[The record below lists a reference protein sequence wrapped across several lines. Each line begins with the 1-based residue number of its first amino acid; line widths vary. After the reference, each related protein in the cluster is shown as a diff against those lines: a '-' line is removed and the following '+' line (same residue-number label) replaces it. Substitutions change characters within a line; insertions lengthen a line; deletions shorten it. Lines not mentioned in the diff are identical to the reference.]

1 VEEDRKVILVDKD
14 TRVLV
19 QGATGKMGALH
30 TRLMNAYG
38 TRLVAGVTPGR
49 GGTKIPGTELPVFD
63 TVREAMDKTGATAS
77 VIFVPPY
84 LVLDAGCEAIDADVS
99 LMVVITEGMPPQDT
113 ARLVAQ
119 ARAKGIKMV
128 GPNCPGIIKPSE
140 ALLGILP
147 GSIFKKG
154 SVGMVSRS
162 GTLTYEIAL
171 ALSDADLGQST
182 CVGIGGD
189 PVKGMEYPE
198 VLSMFENDP
207 ETELIVLIGEIG
219 GTAEEEAAE
228 FIHKNIKKPVVAY
241 IAGQTAPPGK
251 RMGHA
256 GAIISGGKGTAES
269 KMKAL
274 KAVGVEVALT
284 PREVAEMVGA
294 LLKLPAL
301 RAK

>member
-1 VEEDRKVILVDKD
+1 VILIDKNTKVI
-14 TRVLV
+14 V

-30 TRLMNAYG
+30 TRLMVVYG
-38 TRLVAGVTPGR
+38 TRVVAGVTPSR
-49 GGTKIPGTELPVFD
+49 GGGKVPGTELPVFD
-63 TVREAMDKTGATAS
+63 TVREAMDRTGATTS

-84 LVLDAGCEAIDADVS
+84 LVLDAGCEAIDAGIE
-99 LMVVITEGMPPQDT
+99 LLVVITEGIPPQDT
-113 ARLVAQ
+113 AKLVAQ
-119 ARAKGIKMV
+119 ARAKGVKMV
-128 GPNCPGIIKPSE
+128 GPNCPGIIKPAE

-154 SVGMVSRS
+154 PVGMVSRS

-171 ALSDADLGQST
+171 ALSDANLGQST

-207 ETELIVLIGEIG
+207 ETEVIVLIGEIG

-228 FIHKNIKKPVVAY
+228 FIKENIKKPVVAY

-269 KMKAL
+269 KMKAM
-274 KAVGVEVALT
+274 KAVGIEVALT
-284 PREVAEMVGA
+284 PSQVAQKVGA
-294 LLKLPAL
+294 VLKQPAA
-301 RAK
+301 RAN